1 MKGGHLAITREVET
15 KLRLDK
21 SNRSGVETKLWLDK
35 SNRVI
40 MCLMC
45 YYEKGVSR

>member
-1 MKGGHLAITREVET
+1 MKGGHLAITRE
-15 KLRLDK
+15 
-21 SNRSGVETKLWLDK
+21 VETKLWLDK